1 MRLCAPLSVSCC
13 LVLPSVL
20 SAPAVGGQA
29 CVRTA
34 LVLAC
39 LAAAL
44 PAHAAEGAESVAATL
59 GTVEITAPAPAT
71 SEGHDRYLSTAPSAT
86 ATGLAL
92 RPQATPQPVQVLTR
106 SLLND
111 QDAQSV
117 RDLAALSAGLTA
129 SRGQLYARG
138 FALSHWM
145 VDGMSVSSDK
155 NFDLSQSLAMY
166 DRVEVV
172 QGASGL
178 MSGMGNPSAALNL
191 VRKLPTA
198 QPRVELQLRAGS
210 WNQREAMVDAS
221 GPLNTAGT
229 LRARAV
235 VDANNHHSY
244 MNTMASRKRSYYG
257 VVEADIAAQTTLRL
271 GASQQRNIHR
281 DSLSE
286 IPTAPDGSD
295 LHLPR
300 STYLGYDWEYWRQH
314 TNTAFAQLE
323 HEWDNGWHLR
333 ADFLRLNSELEY
345 LGTYLNGGT
354 PTAMRQ
360 SLGQYNSSQEER
372 SYAVSLRGPWRF
384 AGRTHQLAMGLSHRR
399 GETSGQ
405 GWTLPNWITGLNVY
419 APMANVTRPNLGLL
433 SAYAYRYRQVL
444 DPTQTG
450 AWLATQLQL
459 HEWLQLTLGGRWDS
473 YRHTGLVADNFRM
486 PLQRTDQDRLR
497 HFSRYAGLVWEL
509 DAQHSAYLQTS
520 DIFQP
525 RSERDMSGQVLPA
538 TTGRTYGAGLQGRY
552 LDQRLQAGIHL
563 FQATQRHALE
573 QEYQQLPCPSYPG
586 APCYRTID
594 QVRSRGVTLQLQGQ
608 ITPAWQLS
616 ASTTWVSS
624 RYTQDPLK
632 QGQRYEPQLPRSQW
646 QLSTVYRLPDSAWRV
661 GGSLYRQSATSNAG
675 MDSLTGYRYRIRQP
689 AYTLVGLMA
698 ARQLSPQLQLQL
710 NVHNLLDQRYY
721 RSIEAPMFTAY
732 GPPRS
737 WQATLRYQY

>member
-1 MRLCAPLSVSCC
+1 M
-13 LVLPSVL
+13 
-20 SAPAVGGQA
+20 
-29 CVRTA
+29 VRHA
-34 LVLAC
+34 LARAKWTLAGM
-39 LAAAL
+39 AAAL
-44 PAHAAEGAESVAATL
+44 PVHAAEASEAVAAQL

-71 SEGHDRYLSTAPSAT
+71 TEDHDRYLSPAPSAT

-92 RPQATPQPVQVLTR
+92 RPHETPQPVQVVTR

-111 QDAQSV
+111 QDVQSV
-117 RDLAALSAGLTA
+117 RDLATLSAGLTA

-138 FALSHWM
+138 FALSQWM

-155 NFDLSQSLAMY
+155 NFDLSQSLAFY

-178 MSGMGNPSAALNL
+178 MNGMGNPSAALNL

-210 WNQREAMVDAS
+210 WAQREAMVDAA
-221 GPLNTAGT
+221 GPLNATGSV
-229 LRARAV
+229 RARGV
-235 VDANNHHSY
+235 VDASNQHSY
-244 MNTMASRKRSYYG
+244 MDAMASRKRSYYG

-300 STYLGYDWEYWRQH
+300 STYLGYDWEFWRQH
-314 TNTAFAQLE
+314 THTAFAQLE

-333 ADFLRLNSELEY
+333 ADWLRMQSELAY

-354 PTAMRQ
+354 PTALWQ
-360 SLGQYNSSQEER
+360 GLGQYGSRQEQS
-372 SYAVSLRGPWRF
+372 SYAFSLRGPWNF
-384 AGRTHQLAMGLSHRR
+384 AGRTHQLALGLSHRR
-399 GETSGQ
+399 GETSGE
-405 GWTLPNWITGLNVY
+405 GWTDFYWNLINVH
-419 APMANVTRPNLGLL
+419 APVSRPFPNLGQLP
-433 SAYAYRYRQVL
+433 AYTYHYRQEL

-450 AWLATQLQL
+450 AWLALQLQL
-459 HEWLQLTLGGRWDS
+459 HDRLQLTLGGRWDRYS
-473 YRHTGLVADNFRM
+473 HRGGVIGW
-486 PLQRTDQDRLR
+486 LQGFPQSPQQQTDQERLR
-497 HFSRYAGLVWEL
+497 NFSRYAGLVWQWN
-509 DAQHSAYLQTS
+509 DQHSAYLQTS

-525 RSERDMSGQVLPA
+525 RAERDITGQMLQA
-538 TTGRTYGAGLQGRY
+538 TKGRTYGAGLQGQY
-552 LDQRLQAGIHL
+552 LAKRLQASLHL
-563 FQATQRHALE
+563 FQTTQQHAPE
-573 QEYQQLPCPSYPG
+573 QIYDQLANCPGYPG
-586 APCYRTID
+586 MPCYRSID

-624 RYTQDPLK
+624 RYSQDALK
-632 QGQRYEPQLPRSQW
+632 QGQRYEPQLPRQQW
-646 QLSTVYRLPDSAWRV
+646 QLSTVYRLPDSRWRV
-661 GGSLYRQSATSNAG
+661 GGSLYRQSATSNTG
-675 MDSLTGYRYRIRQP
+675 LDNLTGYRYQIRQP

-698 ARQLSPQLQLQL
+698 AHQITPQLQLQL

>member
-1 MRLCAPLSVSCC
+1 MLCVA
-13 LVLPSVL
+13 LPSAL
-20 SAPAVGGQA
+20 CFPAVGRPVCA
-29 CVRTA
+29 RTA
-34 LVLAC
+34 LALAC

-44 PAHAAEGAESVAATL
+44 PTQAAEGTAPTVATL
-59 GTVEITAPAPAT
+59 GTVDVTAPASAT
-71 SEGHDRYLSTAPSAT
+71 TEGSDQYLSTAPSAT

-92 RPQATPQPVQVLTR
+92 RSQDTPQPVQVLTR

-117 RDLAALSAGLTA
+117 RDLAVLSAGLST

-155 NFDLSQSLAMY
+155 NFDLSQSLALY

-178 MSGMGNPSAALNL
+178 MSGMGTPSAALNL

-198 QPRVELQLRAGS
+198 QPRVELQLRAGR

-221 GPLNTAGT
+221 GPLNAAGS

-244 MNTMASRKRSYYG
+244 MDRMASRKRSYYG

-286 IPTAPDGSD
+286 IPTAPDGGD

-300 STYLGYDWEYWRQH
+300 STYLGYDWEYWQQQ
-314 TNTAFAQLE
+314 TDTAFAQLE
-323 HEWDNGWHLR
+323 HEWDSGWSLR
-333 ADFLRLNSELEY
+333 ADLLRLHSQLEY

-360 SLGQYNSSQEER
+360 SLGQYNSSQEEN

-384 AGRTHQLAMGLSHRR
+384 AGRTHQLALGLSHRR
-399 GETSGQ
+399 GDTSGQ
-405 GWTLPNWITGLNVY
+405 GWTAPNWITGLNVY
-419 APMANVTRPNLGLL
+419 APMTPVAAPNLGLL
-433 SAYAYRYRQVL
+433 SAYAYRYRQTL

-450 AWLATQLQL
+450 VWLATQLQL
-459 HEWLQLTLGGRWDS
+459 HERLQLTLGGRWDR
-473 YRHTGLVADNFRM
+473 YRHAGLVADNFRM
-486 PLQRTDQDRLR
+486 PMQRTDQDRLQ

-509 DAQHSAYLQTS
+509 DARHSAYLQTS

-525 RSERDMSGQVLPA
+525 RTERDMAGQVLPS

-573 QEYQQLPCPSYPG
+573 QEYQQFTCPSYPG
-586 APCYRTID
+586 VACYRSIE

-608 ITPAWQLS
+608 ITPGWQLS
-616 ASTTWVSS
+616 ASTTLVNS
-624 RYTQDPLK
+624 RHTQDPQK
-632 QGQRYEPQLPRSQW
+632 QGQRYEPQLPRLQW

-661 GGSLYRQSATSNAG
+661 GGSLYRQSS
-675 MDSLTGYRYRIRQP
+675 TGNTGLDTLSGYQYRIRQP
-689 AYTLVGLMA
+689 SYTLVGLMA
-698 ARQLSPQLQLQL
+698 ARQITPHWQLQL
-710 NVHNLLDQRYY
+710 NVHNLLDKRYY